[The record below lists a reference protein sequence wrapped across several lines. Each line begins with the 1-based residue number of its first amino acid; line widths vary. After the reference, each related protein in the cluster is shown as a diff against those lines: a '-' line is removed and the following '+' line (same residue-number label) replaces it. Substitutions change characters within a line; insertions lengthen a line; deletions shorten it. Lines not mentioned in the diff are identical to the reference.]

1 MIRGYA
7 AGLYHLQETMPFV
20 FPLYTSYRQTDR
32 QTIGLSFLQDIKTCC
47 LSVFLHL
54 YPYSPTIYIYLHK
67 MLQDRQMDIDDKE
80 HIVGYFRWF

>member
-1 MIRGYA
+1 MKDMKLVQERSDSQTVTEAEMIRGYA
-7 AGLYHLQETMPFV
+7 SGQYHLQETMPFV

-54 YPYSPTIYIYLHK
+54 YPYSPTI
-67 MLQDRQMDIDDKE
+67 
-80 HIVGYFRWF
+80 